1 MSRDDT
7 LAEYRILRT
16 RCGVPTAEHVPSGIL
31 LHSRVDPLAEARE
44 VAAEYS
50 GSPTDS
56 TVLLG
61 GGLGYLAEALA
72 QSGGAVHQVFVV
84 EPDAALLQLARTCRG
99 DAPYFSSPRIHRIVA
114 TAPQVAA
121 ARMSRIIGAAQLVVA
136 PYFERIAAQ
145 LPSPLTGF
153 VQLLRAERAS
163 RVVYDTM
170 LNEHCRVN
178 QERLSALPSVRD
190 IRFQAG
196 IKVVV
201 AGAGPSLDEC
211 AQALRRHRP
220 RFVLVAVSGAV
231 PPLRAAGIDPDW
243 VVALEGRDAVV
254 SDLADLP
261 QEIPTVVFESTHPEI
276 TRAAQGPL
284 FCGAGIET
292 RGGTTLI
299 PALDFALQSSAE
311 DVILIGADL
320 GYGNRPYASGA
331 RRETAGETVLSNVPP
346 KFLAMRAALESLLER
361 KVNGS
366 RKVFHV
372 LRAAPVLRGARRM
385 QPMELDAAL
394 APLLTAKETM

>member
-31 LHSRVDPLAEARE
+31 LHSRVDPLGEARE
-44 VAAEYS
+44 VAAEYA
-50 GSPTDS
+50 DARADA

-72 QSGGAVHQVFVV
+72 ETGGTSHQVFVI
-84 EPDAALLQLARTCRG
+84 EPDAALLQLARSCRG

-114 TAPQVAA
+114 TSPHVAA
-121 ARMSRIIGAAQLVVA
+121 ARMSGIVSTAQLVVA

-153 VQLLRAERAS
+153 VQMLRAERAS
-163 RVVYDTM
+163 RVVYATM
-170 LNEHCRVN
+170 LNEHCPVN
-178 QERLSALPSVRD
+178 HQRLSALPSVGG
-190 IRFQAG
+190 IRFQPG
-196 IKVVV
+196 MKVVV

-211 AQALRRHRP
+211 VQTLRRHRS
-220 RFVLVAVSGAV
+220 RFVLMAASGAV
-231 PPLRAAGIDPDW
+231 PSLRAAGIDPDW
-243 VVALEGRDAVV
+243 VVALEGKDAVL

-261 QEIPTVVFESTHPEI
+261 RGIPTVVFESTHPEI

-284 FCGAGIET
+284 FCGAGLET

-320 GYGNRPYASGA
+320 GYGNRLYASGA
-331 RRETAGETVLSNVPP
+331 RRETAGESVLSNVPP
-346 KFLAMRAALESLLER
+346 KFLAMRAALENLLER
-361 KVNGS
+361 KVSGS

-372 LRAAPVLRGARRM
+372 LRAAPILRGAQRM
-385 QPMELDAAL
+385 LPTDLDAAL
-394 APLLTAKETM
+394 APLLFAKETA